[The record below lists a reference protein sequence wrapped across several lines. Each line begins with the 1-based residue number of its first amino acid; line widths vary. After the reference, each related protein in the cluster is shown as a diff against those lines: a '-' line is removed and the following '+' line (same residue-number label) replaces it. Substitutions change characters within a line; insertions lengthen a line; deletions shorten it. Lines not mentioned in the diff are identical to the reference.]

1 MGNGGELLAARIQT
15 TIIITICGIAT
26 KEESTTIRENMREV
40 EEKSGGKLAG
50 VRHKGYLCEKKEKK
64 DMEHFGERY
73 INPLTDFGFK
83 RIFGSPFNSD
93 LLVDFLNAVL
103 AGEHVVKDVEYNNSE
118 KFGTNEA
125 ERKAVFDVYCTTED
139 GSRIIV
145 EMQNVYQSFYKDRSI
160 YYSTFPIVEQ
170 AKKGDWNYELKDVYT
185 IGILNFTFPED
196 KKSDNGVFREVKLMD
211 IKKKEVFYDK
221 LTYIYV
227 ELANF
232 NKEIDECETVLDK
245 WLFCLKNMSNLLDR
259 PAELQ
264 GRVFEKLFK
273 TAEIAKFKPLELK
286 AYEQSIYAYRDIKNG
301 IDTAKKEGLEQGRK
315 EGMEKGRKEGIE
327 QGIKE
332 GVERGLKKGII
343 NTAKNMK
350 SLGIADEV
358 IIQATGL
365 TKEEIE
371 RL

>member
-1 MGNGGELLAARIQT
+1 
-15 TIIITICGIAT
+15 
-26 KEESTTIRENMREV
+26 
-40 EEKSGGKLAG
+40 
-50 VRHKGYLCEKKEKK
+50 
-64 DMEHFGERY
+64 MEHFGERY

-83 RIFGSPFNSD
+83 RIFGTPFNSD

-103 AGEHVVKDVEYNNSE
+103 AGEHIVKDVKYNNSE

-160 YYSTFPIVEQ
+160 YYSTFPITEQ
-170 AKKGDWNYELKDVYT
+170 AKRGNWNYELRDVYT

-196 KKSDNGVFREVKLMD
+196 KKSDSGVFREVKLMD
-211 IKKKEVFYDK
+211 IKRKEVFYDK

-232 NKEIDECETVLDK
+232 NKEIEECTTLLDK
-245 WLFCLKNMSNLLDR
+245 WLFCLKNMSNLLER
-259 PAELQ
+259 PSELQ

-301 IDTAKKEGLEQGRK
+301 IDTAKKEGIEQGRK
-315 EGMEKGRKEGIE
+315 EGFQQGHEKGIAQGRVEGI
-327 QGIKE
+327 
-332 GVERGLKKGII
+332 
-343 NTAKNMK
+343 
-350 SLGIADEV
+350 
-358 IIQATGL
+358 ATGEAKANINNARKTKRL
-365 TKEEIE
+365 GVSDDIIRQVTGLSKEEIA

>member
-1 MGNGGELLAARIQT
+1 
-15 TIIITICGIAT
+15 
-26 KEESTTIRENMREV
+26 
-40 EEKSGGKLAG
+40 
-50 VRHKGYLCEKKEKK
+50 
-64 DMEHFGERY
+64 MEHFGERY

-103 AGEHVVKDVEYNNSE
+103 AGEHVVKEVKYNNSE

-264 GRVFEKLFK
+264 GRVFDKLFR

-315 EGMEKGRKEGIE
+315 EGLEEGLKRGVDKGRKEGME
-327 QGIKE
+327 QGIK
-332 GVERGLKKGII
+332 KGIEKGREEGI
-343 NTAKNMK
+343 SSANTENARKMK
-350 SLGIADEV
+350 RLGVSDE
-358 IIQATGL
+358 IIMQVTGFS
-365 TKEEIE
+365 KEEID

>member
-1 MGNGGELLAARIQT
+1 
-15 TIIITICGIAT
+15 
-26 KEESTTIRENMREV
+26 
-40 EEKSGGKLAG
+40 
-50 VRHKGYLCEKKEKK
+50 
-64 DMEHFGERY
+64 MEHFGERY

-83 RIFGSPFNSD
+83 RIFGTPFNSD

-103 AGEHVVKDVEYNNSE
+103 AGEHVVKEVKYNNSE

-232 NKEIDECETVLDK
+232 NKEIDECETLLDK

-264 GRVFEKLFK
+264 GRVFDKLFK

-286 AYEQSIYAYRDIKNG
+286 AYEQSVYAYRDIKNG

-315 EGMEKGRKEGIE
+315 EGIEEGIQKGRKE
-327 QGIKE
+327 
-332 GVERGLKKGII
+332 GII

>member
-1 MGNGGELLAARIQT
+1 
-15 TIIITICGIAT
+15 
-26 KEESTTIRENMREV
+26 
-40 EEKSGGKLAG
+40 
-50 VRHKGYLCEKKEKK
+50 
-64 DMEHFGERY
+64 MEHFGERY

-83 RIFGSPFNSD
+83 RIFGTPFNSD

-103 AGEHVVKDVEYNNSE
+103 AGEHVVKEVKYNNSE

-264 GRVFEKLFK
+264 GRVFEKLFR

-286 AYEQSIYAYRDIKNG
+286 AYEQSVYAYRDIKNG
-301 IDTAKKEGLEQGRK
+301 IDTAKKEGIKQGHK
-315 EGMEKGRKEGIE
+315 EGLEEGLQKGRKEG
-327 QGIKE
+327 
-332 GVERGLKKGII
+332 VI

-350 SLGIADEV
+350 SMGIADEV
-358 IIQATGL
+358 IMQATGL
-365 TKEEIE
+365 SKEEIA

>member
-1 MGNGGELLAARIQT
+1 
-15 TIIITICGIAT
+15 
-26 KEESTTIRENMREV
+26 
-40 EEKSGGKLAG
+40 
-50 VRHKGYLCEKKEKK
+50 
-64 DMEHFGERY
+64 MEHFGERY

-103 AGEHVVKDVEYNNSE
+103 AGEHVVKEVKYNNSE

-245 WLFCLKNMSNLLDR
+245 WLFCLKNMSNLLER

-286 AYEQSIYAYRDIKNG
+286 AYEQSVYAYRDIKNG
-301 IDTAKKEGLEQGRK
+301 MDTAKKEGIKQGHK
-315 EGMEKGRKEGIE
+315 EGLEEGLQKGRKEG
-327 QGIKE
+327 
-332 GVERGLKKGII
+332 VI

-350 SLGIADEV
+350 SMGIADEV
-358 IIQATGL
+358 IMQATGL
-365 TKEEIE
+365 TKEEID

>member
-1 MGNGGELLAARIQT
+1 
-15 TIIITICGIAT
+15 
-26 KEESTTIRENMREV
+26 
-40 EEKSGGKLAG
+40 
-50 VRHKGYLCEKKEKK
+50 
-64 DMEHFGERY
+64 MEHFGERY

-83 RIFGSPFNSD
+83 RIFGTPFNSD

-103 AGEHVVKDVEYNNSE
+103 AGEHVVKDVKYNNSE

-264 GRVFEKLFK
+264 GRVFEKLFR

-286 AYEQSIYAYRDIKNG
+286 AYEQSVYAYRDIKNG
-301 IDTAKKEGLEQGRK
+301 IDTAKKEGIKQGHK
-315 EGMEKGRKEGIE
+315 EGLEEGLQKGRKEG
-327 QGIKE
+327 
-332 GVERGLKKGII
+332 VI

-350 SLGIADEV
+350 SMGIADEV
-358 IIQATGL
+358 IMQATGL
-365 TKEEIE
+365 SKEEIA

>member
-1 MGNGGELLAARIQT
+1 
-15 TIIITICGIAT
+15 
-26 KEESTTIRENMREV
+26 
-40 EEKSGGKLAG
+40 
-50 VRHKGYLCEKKEKK
+50 
-64 DMEHFGERY
+64 MEHFGERY

-83 RIFGSPFNSD
+83 RIFGTPFNSD

-264 GRVFEKLFK
+264 GRVFDKLFR

-301 IDTAKKEGLEQGRK
+301 MDTAKKEGIKQGHK
-315 EGMEKGRKEGIE
+315 EGLEEGLQKGRKEG
-327 QGIKE
+327 
-332 GVERGLKKGII
+332 VI

-350 SLGIADEV
+350 SMGIADEV
-358 IIQATGL
+358 IMQATGL
-365 TKEEIE
+365 SKEEIA

>member
-1 MGNGGELLAARIQT
+1 
-15 TIIITICGIAT
+15 
-26 KEESTTIRENMREV
+26 
-40 EEKSGGKLAG
+40 
-50 VRHKGYLCEKKEKK
+50 
-64 DMEHFGERY
+64 MEHFGERY

-83 RIFGSPFNSD
+83 RIFGTPFNSD

-103 AGEHVVKDVEYNNSE
+103 AGEHIVKDVKYNNSE

-160 YYSTFPIVEQ
+160 YYSTFPITEQ
-170 AKKGDWNYELKDVYT
+170 AKRGDWNYELRDVYT

-196 KKSDNGVFREVKLMD
+196 KKSDSGVFREVKLMD
-211 IKKKEVFYDK
+211 IKRKEVFYDK

-232 NKEIDECETVLDK
+232 NKEIEECTTLLDK
-245 WLFCLKNMSNLLDR
+245 WLFCLKNLSNLLER

-286 AYEQSIYAYRDIKNG
+286 AYEQSVYAYRDIKNG
-301 IDTAKKEGLEQGRK
+301 IDTAKKEGIEQGRK
-315 EGMEKGRKEGIE
+315 EGFQQGHEKGIAQGRVEGIA
-327 QGIKE
+327 QGRE
-332 GVERGLKKGII
+332 E
-343 NTAKNMK
+343 
-350 SLGIADEV
+350 GIAQGRVEGIAQGREEGIAQGRV
-358 IIQATGL
+358 EGIATGEAKANINNARKMKRL
-365 TKEEIE
+365 GVSDEIIRQVTGLSKEEIA

>member
-1 MGNGGELLAARIQT
+1 
-15 TIIITICGIAT
+15 
-26 KEESTTIRENMREV
+26 
-40 EEKSGGKLAG
+40 
-50 VRHKGYLCEKKEKK
+50 
-64 DMEHFGERY
+64 MEHFGERY

-103 AGEHVVKDVEYNNSE
+103 AGEHVVKEVKYNNSE

-264 GRVFEKLFK
+264 GRVFEKLFR

-301 IDTAKKEGLEQGRK
+301 MDTAKKEGLEQGRK
-315 EGMEKGRKEGIE
+315 EGLEEGLKRGVDKGRKE
-327 QGIKE
+327 
-332 GVERGLKKGII
+332 GII